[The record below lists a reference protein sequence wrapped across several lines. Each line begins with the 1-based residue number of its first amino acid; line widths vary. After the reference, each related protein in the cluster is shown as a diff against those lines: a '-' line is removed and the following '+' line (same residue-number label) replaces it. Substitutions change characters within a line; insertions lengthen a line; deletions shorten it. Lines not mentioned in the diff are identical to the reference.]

1 MTREPKRRVTEL
13 PDNATA
19 VGREGLSPT
28 VVHVSGFEQTVHPVS
43 ATKNQCSVEVWRATD
58 MITER
63 TRIGSQTYS
72 GGFGKSV
79 VLLIAIRQRQVSL
92 LPGCGTL
99 CSGNPRP

>member
-43 ATKNQCSVEVWRATD
+43 ATKNQCSVEV
-58 MITER
+58 
-63 TRIGSQTYS
+63 
-72 GGFGKSV
+72 
-79 VLLIAIRQRQVSL
+79 
-92 LPGCGTL
+92 
-99 CSGNPRP
+99 